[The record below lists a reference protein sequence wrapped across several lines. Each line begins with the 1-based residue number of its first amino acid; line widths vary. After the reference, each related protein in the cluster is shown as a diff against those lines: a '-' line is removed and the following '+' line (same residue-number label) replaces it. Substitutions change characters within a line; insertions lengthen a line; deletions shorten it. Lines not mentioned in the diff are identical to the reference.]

1 MLLVKKIRPG
11 GCHPPQFDPCVYILY
26 KYNITVVFTCFE
38 KRGNNPLKWRNI
50 DCVLFS
56 SHNQKSGLF
65 RVEHLIEHPQNFNAL
80 KNKGTFSAILP
91 RYSTLARSTFA
102 MTSTHNAP
110 HCLPFTLRLR
120 GDSGERGPL
129 CKRNRKKT
137 SSLANLSA
145 LKWHNGI
152 FRDRK
157 LANAYWR
164 P

>member
-1 MLLVKKIRPG
+1 MLLVIV
-11 GCHPPQFDPCVYILY
+11 FDQGDATPLNSIHVYIY
-26 KYNITVVFTCFE
+26 KYIYNIIVVFTCFE
-38 KRGNNPLKWRNI
+38 KRVNNPLKWRNI

-56 SHNQKSGLF
+56 SHNRESGLF
-65 RVEHLIEHPQNFNAL
+65 RVEHLIQHPQNFNAL